1 MYLVT
6 RNRLLIAF
14 LLTIIFVIL
23 LWRSA
28 IFIYLTQQEGYSND
42 TTTRFFVIN
51 MDKDKE
57 RYNNILKY
65 YQNSDFS
72 NEKLNRFSGING
84 KVIVPDNY
92 LTSDALNELHLIE
105 KNGYRTHHHSL
116 TRGGIGCFLS
126 HYYLAKEL
134 LKEKSNVDA
143 YLIFEDDTRIFPNTY
158 TQIKDS
164 MKTVPDDWDIVLF
177 YTIRAVGHSENKTFN
192 KIKSFWGMNCYLINK
207 NGAKK
212 FVEEVDNIKLD
223 GQVDCYLS
231 RMIQQKKL
239 HVYSTKKQFIACN
252 STDTNIQT
260 LLKPQKGVDPFDYN
274 GYKV

>member
-84 KVIVPDNY
+84 KAIVPDNY

-177 YTIRAVGHSENKTFN
+177 YTIRAVGHSQNL
-192 KIKSFWGMNCYLINK
+192 WYL
-207 NGAKK
+207 
-212 FVEEVDNIKLD
+212 
-223 GQVDCYLS
+223 
-231 RMIQQKKL
+231 
-239 HVYSTKKQFIACN
+239 
-252 STDTNIQT
+252 
-260 LLKPQKGVDPFDYN
+260 P
-274 GYKV
+274 